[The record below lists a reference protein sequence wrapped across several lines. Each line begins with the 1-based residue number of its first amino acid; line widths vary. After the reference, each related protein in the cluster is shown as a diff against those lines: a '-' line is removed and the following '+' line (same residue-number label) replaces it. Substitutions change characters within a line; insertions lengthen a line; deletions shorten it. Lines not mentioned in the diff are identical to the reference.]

1 MSQKHNGVFHKTHL
15 CHILMCL
22 PKKKKKITDA
32 MISLPQS
39 FSVDKN
45 RNIQSVVNFSAAV
58 IVLYALDAVLLF
70 LPN

>member
-1 MSQKHNGVFHKTHL
+1 
-15 CHILMCL
+15 
-22 PKKKKKITDA
+22 

-58 IVLYALDAVLLF
+58 IVLYALISGIKRKEVCNTFMANKQIPVY
-70 LPN
+70 